1 MADLTGFNANQ
12 YEDDALVLDPIKP
25 GTYVAVITDSEM
37 HPTAKGNG
45 QFLLLTLQI
54 IEGEYKGR
62 KVWDRLNLI
71 NPSEAAMDIARRN
84 LAAICRAVGV
94 LTPKDS
100 SELHDK
106 PLQVRVA
113 QRKRE
118 DNGEIVNDVKA
129 YAASQQAQHARRIE
143 AKDVRA
149 GVEAALSGKARKETR
164 PAKGSGGYDDSDIPF

>member
-12 YEDDALVLDPIKP
+12 YEDDVLALDPIKP

-45 QFLLLTLQI
+45 KFLLLTLQI
-54 IEGEYKGR
+54 IEGQFKGR

-71 NPSEAAMDIARRN
+71 NPNETAVDIARRN
-84 LAAICRAVGV
+84 LASICRAVGV

-106 PLQVRVA
+106 PLLVRVA

-118 DNGEIVNDVKA
+118 DNGEVVNDVKG
-129 YAASQQAQHARRIE
+129 YASQQAQARRIE

-149 GVEAALSGKARKETR
+149 GVEAALGGKPRKDAKPT
-164 PAKGSGGYDDSDIPF
+164 KGSGGYDDSDIPF